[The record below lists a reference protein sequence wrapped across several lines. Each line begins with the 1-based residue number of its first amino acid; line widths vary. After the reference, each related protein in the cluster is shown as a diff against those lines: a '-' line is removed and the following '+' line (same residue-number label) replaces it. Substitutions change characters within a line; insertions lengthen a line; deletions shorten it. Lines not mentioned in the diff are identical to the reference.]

1 VWVRTGGDR
10 PQIAAG
16 QVDPSIVPNP
26 PHAVVTASAPLALAA
41 ATIAGIVVAVVVLGI
56 TGGLTSAATGLF
68 DPGVVVR
75 IGLPAARVLHDLLA
89 ALTVGLL
96 VLAAWFVAPESAVRD
111 GHLSGSRQ
119 WLVQT
124 AVTTSII
131 WAGAAASV
139 LMFEAASVAAVPVGA
154 PGYGE
159 ALLSF
164 VTQIPLGG
172 ALGVSLML
180 VVVVACLTILASRIE
195 TVAWAAAVS
204 LLALLPLALGGHASG
219 TQDHANSVDSLALHL
234 VAVCLWSGGLA
245 ALLLVARQLGGQLSV
260 VTGRYSTL
268 AGCCFVVVAGS
279 GLINAMLRLDSVS
292 NLATEYGV
300 LVIGKIVFLGLLG
313 AAGWLHRRITLRRLD
328 QNRRWFM
335 RLAAAEVAVMG
346 ATIGLA
352 VALSSSAPPTSPSA
366 TDPASILLGY
376 PAPPPITFG
385 RYFTLYYPDLLWLV
399 AAAGAAALYI
409 GGVLRLRAR
418 GDSWPM
424 GRLAWWLAGCVALA
438 FVTSGGPGVYGRVHF
453 SAHMLQHMSLMVI
466 VPFLLV
472 LGAPVTL
479 AMRGLQA
486 RRDGSFGP
494 REMLLEMVHSRFLRI
509 VGHPLVAA
517 TMFIASLVVFY
528 YTPLF
533 ELAMLTHA
541 GHVLMT
547 AHFLLIGYVFIWSLI
562 GIDPG
567 PSRPPYPFRLIL
579 LLVMLGFHAFF
590 GISLMSSGTLIA
602 PDWWHAL
609 GQADDA
615 ALLADQQTGG
625 SIAWAAGDIPSF
637 MLGLALVVGWV
648 RSDAQEARRLDR
660 RADRDGDAELHE
672 YNRQLAALHKRDG
685 GR

>member
-1 VWVRTGGDR
+1 MASVVS
-10 PQIAAG
+10 
-16 QVDPSIVPNP
+16 DPTP
-26 PHAVVTASAPLALAA
+26 AVATASAPLALAVTVLTA
-41 ATIAGIVVAVVVLGI
+41 VVVAIVVLGI
-56 TGGLTSAATGLF
+56 TGGLASAATGLF
-68 DPGVVVR
+68 DPGLIVR
-75 IGLPAARVLHDLLA
+75 VGLPAARVLHDLAA

-96 VLAAWFVAPESAVRD
+96 VLAAWFVAPEAAVGD
-111 GHLSGSRQ
+111 DHLSGSRQ
-119 WLVQT
+119 WLVQS

-159 ALLSF
+159 VLLSF

-172 ALGVSLML
+172 ALGVSLLL

-219 TQDHANSVDSLALHL
+219 TQDHANAVDSLALHL
-234 VAVCLWSGGLA
+234 VAVCLWLGGLA

-260 VTGRYSTL
+260 VAGRYSRL
-268 AGCCFVVVAGS
+268 AGWCFVVVAGS
-279 GLINAMLRLDSVS
+279 GLINAILRLDSIS
-292 NLATEYGV
+292 NLATEYGL
-300 LVIGKIVFLGLLG
+300 LVIGKMALLALLG
-313 AAGWLHRRITLRRLD
+313 GAGWLHRRVTLRRLD
-328 QNRRWFM
+328 KDRRWFL
-335 RLAAAEVAVMG
+335 RLAAAELAVMG

-352 VALSSSAPPTSPSA
+352 VALSRSTPPSSRSV
-366 TDPASILLGY
+366 TDPASTLLGY
-376 PAPPPITFG
+376 PAPPPISLG
-385 RYFTLYYPDLLWLV
+385 RYFTVYYPDLLWLT
-399 AAAGAAALYI
+399 AAAGAAGLYI

-424 GRLAWWLAGCVALA
+424 GRLAWWLAGCAALA

-453 SAHMLQHMSLMVI
+453 SAHMVQHMSLMVI

-479 AMRGLQA
+479 AMRALHV

-494 REMLLEMVHSRFLRI
+494 REMLLEMVHSRFLRV

-547 AHFLLIGYVFIWSLI
+547 AHFILIGYVFIWSLI

-590 GISLMSSGTLIA
+590 GISLMSTGTLIA

-609 GQADDA
+609 GQTDDD

-625 SIAWAAGDIPSF
+625 AIAWAAGDIPSF
-637 MLGLALVVGWV
+637 LLGVALLVGWF

-660 RADRDGDAELHE
+660 RADRDGDAELRE
-672 YNRQLAALHKRDG
+672 YNRQLAALDQRDG